1 LSPDADLEGLLDGDR
16 IDLSLFTVGSDA
28 RDVIAANDHA
38 IVGHAM
44 RVQVETCPREIRMRV
59 QVETC
64 PRDFALFTARGY
76 ALAIPRK
83 RALAG

>member
-44 RVQVETCPREIRMRV
+44 RVQVETCPRDV
-59 QVETC
+59 TV
-64 PRDFALFTARGY
+64 FTARGY
-76 ALAIPRK
+76 ALAIPLK